1 MSLIEKSSMIQGGV
15 PQNEFESEAKII
27 NPDLVL
33 NESQVEENQNQI
45 IRKYLFTGGKS
56 GHLMQWDIEQQKLM
70 KDYGRIHQS
79 MI

>member
-1 MSLIEKSSMIQGGV
+1 MIQGGV

-45 IRKYLFTGGKS
+45 IRKYLFTS
-56 GHLMQWDIEQQKLM
+56 DYNVESNQWDIVKQKLM
-70 KDYGRIHQS
+70 KDYVKIHS
-79 MI
+79 SGIHSTTA